1 MSASSGRTSRER
13 LSTLAKGPDDRLQ
26 SSHALK
32 LLLDS
37 RSRSQDENTCPDCQV
52 NP

>member
-13 LSTLAKGPDDRLQ
+13 LSTLVKSPDDGLQ
-26 SSHALK
+26 SSHTLK

-37 RSRSQDENTCPDCQV
+37 RSRSQDENTRPDSQV
-52 NP
+52 NL